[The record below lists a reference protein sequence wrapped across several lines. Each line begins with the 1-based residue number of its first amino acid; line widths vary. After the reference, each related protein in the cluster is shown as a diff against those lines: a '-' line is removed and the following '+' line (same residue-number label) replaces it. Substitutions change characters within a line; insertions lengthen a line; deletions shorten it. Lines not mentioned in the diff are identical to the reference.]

1 MAIIRWDPFR
11 EMDRILEE
19 PFTLTPIKSEI
30 SMDLSVDV
38 YEEKGNIIAEMN
50 IAGMKPEEIDITV
63 GDNYLKVTGRREEKK
78 EEKEK
83 NYYYK
88 EIRRGSF
95 ERSVRLPV
103 KVREDEAKAT
113 YDDGVLKIVIPK
125 EEKGKERKKIQV
137 EPKKEKK

>member
-1 MAIIRWDPFR
+1 MAIMKWDPFR
-11 EMDRILEE
+11 EIDRIFEE
-19 PFTLTPIKSEI
+19 PFALTPIKTDI

-50 IAGMKPEEIDITV
+50 IAGMKPEDIDITV
-63 GDNYLKVTGRREEKK
+63 GDNYLRVTGNREEKK

-95 ERSVRLPV
+95 QRSVSLPAKV
-103 KVREDEAKAT
+103 KEDEAKAS
-113 YDDGVLKIVIPK
+113 YEDGVLKITIPK
-125 EEKGKERKKIQV
+125 EEKEKERKKVRI
-137 EPKKEKK
+137 EKKK